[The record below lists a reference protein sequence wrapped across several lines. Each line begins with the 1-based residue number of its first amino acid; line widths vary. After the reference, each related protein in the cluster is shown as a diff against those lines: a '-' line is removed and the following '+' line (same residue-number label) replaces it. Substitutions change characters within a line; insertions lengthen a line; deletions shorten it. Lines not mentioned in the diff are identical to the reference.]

1 MWTHTYKMKMSRMG
15 FDILFN
21 SVHPNV
27 FSSFIPFESTVHL
40 TVAHQVLRR
49 PSLTPQDGQ
58 VCLHSPPTATPS
70 RPQGLLWALRV
81 SVIPFCWPGT
91 IQATVGRLTN
101 KRQGVEPKVGCTYL
115 MALLGVHSGGRSPG
129 QELRTHLLGGADPCN
144 TASSQES
151 AENVFS
157 L

>member
-1 MWTHTYKMKMSRMG
+1 MKMTELG

-27 FSSFIPFESTVHL
+27 FSSFLSFEVTVHL

-49 PSLTPQDGQ
+49 PTGYTEVL
-58 VCLHSPPTATPS
+58 LHRTVRLPSFTSHSHTLKAPRTALGFKGVRYP
-70 RPQGLLWALRV
+70 LLLAWHNSGYSGKAH
-81 SVIPFCWPGT
+81 
-91 IQATVGRLTN
+91 QQE
-101 KRQGVEPKVGCTYL
+101 RQGVESKVGCTYL

>member
-1 MWTHTYKMKMSRMG
+1 MYFPVSYPLKALCTLLWHIK
-15 FDILFN
+15 
-21 SVHPNV
+21 
-27 FSSFIPFESTVHL
+27 FSEG
-40 TVAHQVLRR
+40 QVLPRKTVR
-49 PSLTPQDGQ
+49 SAFIYLPQPH
-58 VCLHSPPTATPS
+58 L
-70 RPQGLLWALRV
+70 QGPEDCFGLLRV